1 MYFKWLP
8 NVFKWLHSVETVREM
23 LETVV
28 KSARKPFVSALP
40 VKRIDAEVSRLVERH
55 FRHTNAVLFHSA
67 VNNMS
72 QSERR
77 RTRNVSFNALTGR
90 IITFYLTII
99 KESFVT
105 WCLCWTLQSR
115 NTCSGILMYAKLSL
129 LHSNTN

>member
-1 MYFKWLP
+1 M
-8 NVFKWLHSVETVREM
+8 VREM

-40 VKRIDAEVSRLVERH
+40 VKRMDAEVSRLVERH

-67 VNNMS
+67 VNNTS

-77 RTRNVSFNALTGR
+77 RTRNVSFNALTGI

-99 KESFVT
+99 EESFVT
-105 WCLCWTLQSR
+105 
-115 NTCSGILMYAKLSL
+115 
-129 LHSNTN
+129 